1 MSTSEVDVVVIGAG
15 PAGEVLAG
23 RLAAGG
29 LEVAIVER
37 ENVGGE
43 CSFWACMPSKALLR
57 PHEVLQEAGRIPG
70 AAAAVTG
77 TLDVAAVFARR
88 DEVVH
93 DLDDSAQVPWLE
105 DNGIALHRGAGR
117 LTAERTVAVGDTEL
131 VARRAVVLAT
141 GSTAAVPPIPGLREA
156 HPWTNR
162 EATTGSVVPDRLLVL
177 GGGVVGVEMAT
188 AYQSF
193 GSRVT
198 VVQGAPELMPGH
210 EHFASEQVAGALRD
224 EGAEV
229 LLDVKATEVRR
240 PGGPGTEVT
249 LILDDG
255 RELVG
260 DELLVATGRTPNT
273 AELGLDS
280 VGVEPNEHGYV
291 DVGDDLRVAGHDWLY
306 AIGDVNGRVLLTHMG
321 KHQGRLASDTIL
333 GTERRLR
340 TVGDGAA
347 SPQVVFSDPQ
357 VAAVGLTEAAA
368 RDAGVDVRCVE
379 VGTSANAGGS
389 FVGRGATGTAKL
401 VVDQGRG
408 VVVGA
413 TFTGAEVAESLH
425 AATIAVVGEV
435 PLEDLWYSI
444 ACFPTRSELWL
455 QLLEAYGL

>member
-1 MSTSEVDVVVIGAG
+1 MSQREVDVVVIGAG

-57 PHEVLQEAGRIPG
+57 PHEVLQEARRVPG
-70 AAAAVTG
+70 AAEAVTG
-77 TLDVAAVFARR
+77 GLDVARVLARR

-105 DNGIALHRGAGR
+105 DNGIALLRGTGTFVGER
-117 LTAERTVAVGDTEL
+117 RVRVGEDELT
-131 VARRAVVLAT
+131 ARRAVVVAT
-141 GSTAAVPPIPGLREA
+141 GSTASVPPIPGLREA
-156 HPWTNR
+156 GPWTNR
-162 EATTGSVVPDRLLVL
+162 EATAGHTVPGRLLIL
-177 GGGVVGVEMAT
+177 GGGVVGAEMAT

-193 GSRVT
+193 GTQVT
-198 VVQGAPELMPGH
+198 LVQGGPRIIPGH
-210 EHFASEQVAGALRD
+210 EDFASEQVAQALRD

-229 LLDVKATEVRR
+229 LTDAKATEVRR

-249 LILDDG
+249 LVLEDG

-273 AELGLDS
+273 GELGLDAI
-280 VGVEPNEHGYV
+280 GVETDERGYLPT
-291 DVGDDLRVAGHDWLY
+291 DDALRVGGTDWLY
-306 AIGDVNGRVLLTHMG
+306 AVGDVNGRVLLTHMG
-321 KHQGRLASDTIL
+321 KHQGRLVSDTIL

-340 TVGDGAA
+340 ERGDGAGA
-347 SPQVVFSDPQ
+347 PQVVFTDPQ
-357 VAAVGLTEAAA
+357 VAAVGLTESAA
-368 RDAGVDVRCVE
+368 REQGVQVRTVE

-389 FVGRGATGTAKL
+389 FVGKDAVGTAKL
-401 VVDQGRG
+401 VVDEARG

-413 TFTGAEVAESLH
+413 TFTGAEIAESLH

-435 PLEDLWYSI
+435 PLEDLWYSV
-444 ACFPTRSELWL
+444 APFPTRSELWL
-455 QLLEAYGL
+455 QLLESYGL